1 MMTNRLKQLLKSI
14 FYAIFAVMGFLSS
27 IHASDASAQR
37 PNIIWI
43 FSDDH
48 AFQAIGAYGGRLAE
62 LNPTPHIDRLAREGM
77 RFDRSYVENSICA
90 PARGTLLTG
99 KFSHLHGQ
107 LTNRPTTGAFH
118 AGQPIFPRYLKEA
131 GYRTGLFGKTHIS
144 LDSESLA
151 AFHEW
156 MVLPGQGE
164 YYRPIYHTPAGRVEI
179 DGWVDD
185 VTTDH
190 ALEWLQAQTGQS
202 DPFLLMLHFKAPHRT
217 WMPPLRHLTTYQDV
231 EIPEPETLFYDQSGR
246 GHAANN
252 SKMHL
257 MDMNHRDL
265 KLLQLPV
272 QQGPMARLNEAEV
285 AAWEAAYGPENNQY
299 RATRRT
305 PEEEL
310 RWRYQRYAKD
320 FLRCVAGIDDNVG
333 RVLEFLEANGLADNT
348 VIFYSSDQGF
358 YIGETGWFDKRF
370 MYEYSFRT
378 PLLVRWPGRVAPGSV
393 NDDLV
398 QNIDFAPTMLDAA
411 GIRPPEDMQGV
422 SLLPL
427 MEGERPDDWRDALYY
442 HYYEYPGVHDVRRHE
457 GVFDHRYKLIRFY
470 GPDVPNGEE
479 WEFYDLERD
488 PKELASAYNNP
499 EYASVI
505 AYMEELL
512 DELRAKYQVPDES

>member
-1 MMTNRLKQLLKSI
+1 MMIIKMKHPLKSI
-14 FYAIFAVMGFLSS
+14 CYAIISLVSAISAETFASE
-27 IHASDASAQR
+27 R

-62 LNPTPHIDRLAREGM
+62 LNPTPNIDRLAREGM
-77 RFDRSYVENSICA
+77 RFERAYVENSICA
-90 PARGTLLTG
+90 PSRGTLLTG

-107 LTNRPTTGAFH
+107 LTNRPPSGSFH
-118 AGQPIFPRYLKEA
+118 AGQPIFPRNLKQA
-131 GYRTGLFGKTHIS
+131 GYRTGLFGKTHIA
-144 LDSESLA
+144 LDPESLA

-164 YYRPIYHTPAGRVEI
+164 YYRPVYHTPSGRVVL

-185 VTTDH
+185 VSTDH
-190 ALEWLQAQTGQS
+190 ALQWLQSQTDESGE
-202 DPFLLMLHFKAPHRT
+202 PFLLMLHFKAPHRT

-231 EIPEPETLFYDQSGR
+231 EISEPDTLFYDQSGR

-252 SKMHL
+252 SSMHL
-257 MDMNHRDL
+257 MDMNRHDL
-265 KLLQLPV
+265 KLVDLPV
-272 QQGPMARLNEAEV
+272 QQGALSRLNEDEV
-285 AAWEAAYGPENNQY
+285 AAWQAAYGPENEQY

-305 PEEEL
+305 PGEEL

-333 RVLEFLEANGLADNT
+333 RVLDFLDEHGLADNT

-378 PLLVRWPGRVAPGSV
+378 PLLVRWPGRVAAGSV

-427 MEGERPDDWRDALYY
+427 MKGERPDDWRDALYY
-442 HYYEYPGVHDVRRHE
+442 HYYEFPGPHDVRHHE
-457 GVFDHRYKLIRFY
+457 GVFDLRYKLIRFY
-470 GPDVPNGEE
+470 GSDVPNGEE

-505 AYMEELL
+505 AYMKELL
-512 DELRAKYQVPDES
+512 VELRAKYQVPDES